1 MKPWIILTAISLI
14 LDVFNIL
21 KAVAGADLVDAV
33 ASSLGW
39 LLGAYFFLVVS
50 SFKAQVEEG
59 VEGDTGYKR
68 EERLVLKA

>member
-21 KAVAGADLVDAV
+21 KAVVGADPVDAV

-59 VEGDTGYKR
+59 AEGDAGYKR
-68 EERLVLKA
+68 EERLMLKA